1 MKLCLFLFCF
11 VIYTCNNEE
20 NEENKR
26 EGKEFIHVN
35 NEENEE
41 KKREGKQL
49 KERFVSKG
57 ICNWEYRRSEVF
69 CVSTYWPSSHFVER
83 EFPLLSSR
91 VLSLV
96 FFVFASVLHLFVI
109 NICFL

>member
-41 KKREGKQL
+41 KKREGKEFIHVITKRTKRRRG
-49 KERFVSKG
+49 KES
-57 ICNWEYRRSEVF
+57 N
-69 CVSTYWPSSHFVER
+69 
-83 EFPLLSSR
+83 
-91 VLSLV
+91 
-96 FFVFASVLHLFVI
+96 
-109 NICFL
+109 